1 MRRLFHLL
9 KLIRLHNCLLAGIG
23 VWLGGYLTAAYI
35 HNYHLTLAAL
45 AAALVCGAGNA
56 VNDFLDIEADKINHP
71 SRPLPRGDL
80 PLYLAILIAATF
92 NIAALVLA
100 ALVNGA
106 VLGVVFFAIIL
117 LLAYNFSLKKMP
129 LWGNLAVSLLGGLTF
144 LTGALVY
151 GYAEISALPGPLV
164 PAIFAFLFH
173 FGRELIKDIQDSRGD
188 IRVNLRTLPI
198 IAKRRNII
206 ALVTLVYLLLIC
218 LTFIPMWSRWYNMK
232 FNLIVIFLVDWPLL
246 GSVFY
251 LLLSSRAGR
260 FRVVSSILK
269 VLMLLGIIAFF
280 LGKKAPL

>member
-1 MRRLFHLL
+1 MRRLFFLL

-35 HNYHLTLAAL
+35 HDYKLTLAAL

-71 SRPLPRGDL
+71 LRPLPRGDL
-80 PLYLAILIAATF
+80 PLYIAILIAAAF

-100 ALVNGA
+100 ALINWA
-106 VLGVVFFAIIL
+106 VLGVVFIAIIV

-129 LWGNLAVSLLGGLTF
+129 LWGNLAVSVLGGLTF
-144 LTGALVY
+144 LAGALVY
-151 GYAEISALPGPLV
+151 GHTEILALPGPLV

-173 FGRELIKDIQDSRGD
+173 FGRELIKDIQDRRGD
-188 IRVNLRTLPI
+188 SRANFRTLPM

-206 ALVTLVYLLLIC
+206 ALITLVYLLLIC
-218 LTFIPMWSRWYNMK
+218 LTFVPMWSRWYNMT
-232 FNLIVIFLVDWPLL
+232 FNLMVIFLVDWPLL

-251 LLLSSRAGR
+251 LLLSSQVRR
-260 FRVVSSILK
+260 FRIVSGILK
-269 VLMLLGIIAFF
+269 ILMILGIIAFF
-280 LGKKAPL
+280 LGKKVSL